1 MHAHDATLANPATTL
16 PPSLPPVRAKPA
28 RAPLLD
34 FALDALIALATMFA
48 MALACGIA
56 WGAWR
61 GASLAA
67 KGGTVDPAQVGQP
80 GGLAILMIAL
90 ISTSAAALVTYF
102 WRRRAGTA
110 ERARSFQQARQAS
123 TWGWVL
129 LTGLATFAVST
140 AVGVLSKQGGIELQA
155 SNITLLQGAI
165 HSHPWLLA
173 GFAVLLAP
181 MYEELLFRRV
191 LFGRL
196 WAAGKPWLGALL
208 SAAAF
213 ALLHEL
219 PGQDGKPLAA
229 TALLWL
235 AYGFMGLAFAWVYR
249 RTGTLWAAI
258 GAHALNNL
266 IASALLF
273 AQP

>member
-1 MHAHDATLANPATTL
+1 MDAHDTPLTL
-16 PPSLPPVRAKPA
+16 PTNPTPPPLPSAPAMPPRS
-28 RAPLLD
+28 PLLA
-34 FALDALIALATMFA
+34 FFLDALIALAVMFGV
-48 MALACGIA
+48 ALAGAVAWGVARGIA
-56 WGAWR
+56 VGAQG
-61 GASLAA
+61 GA
-67 KGGTVDPAQVGQP
+67 VDPARIGQP
-80 GGLAILMIAL
+80 GGLAILLIAL
-90 ISTSAAALVTYF
+90 FSTSAAALVTYF
-102 WRRRAGTA
+102 WRRRATTA
-110 ERARSFQQARQAS
+110 ERVHSRLQALQTS

-140 AVGVLSKQGGIELQA
+140 TMGVLSRQAGIELQA

-165 HSHPWLLA
+165 HHHPWLLA

-196 WAAGKPWLGALL
+196 WAAGKPWLGAVL

-229 TALLWL
+229 TALLWV

-249 RTGTLWAAI
+249 RTGTLWAPI

-273 AQP
+273 ARS